1 MLSELG
7 CLTLTPDL
15 LEAIHAG
22 EPLTPEHEK
31 RYSQHPQIAHDLLA
45 RIPRL
50 ELVADMILQQNEVP
64 TDLPRSLFPDAE
76 SVRRGAQML
85 RVSLAFDRLLSAGS
99 ERQEAL
105 LALSRN
111 PAQYDAKMVA
121 ALGDFR
127 LSRGP
132 TELRSIDVRDLR
144 TGMILNE
151 NLRST
156 TGVLLAAKGHE
167 VSYALVK
174 AVRNFVED
182 GTVKGTVLVAVGTGE
197 TWVAKAAAR

>member
-1 MLSELG
+1 
-7 CLTLTPDL
+7 
-15 LEAIHAG
+15 
-22 EPLTPEHEK
+22 
-31 RYSQHPQIAHDLLA
+31 
-45 RIPRL
+45 
-50 ELVADMILQQNEVP
+50 
-64 TDLPRSLFPDAE
+64 
-76 SVRRGAQML
+76 ML

-144 TGMILNE
+144 RGMILNE